1 MTSIKILIAAATIA
15 AGTVFSANAATLIN
29 GSLTGPTGSG
39 IVPTGWSINSIT
51 PDTTSSTTQPFA
63 FNVNPGDSPDGGT
76 WVGLAR
82 GTTVFESFGQTI
94 ADFVIGTTYTLSW
107 YATNTGCC
115 NGGYSAA
122 AEILSDI
129 DGTTMFTGSTLTS
142 DGNWYQESYS
152 FTATSTSHRLDFRLA
167 KGAQAYMGI
176 DGISLTVSQVPLPA
190 SLPLL
195 AFGLASFGLLRRR
208 KKS

>member
-1 MTSIKILIAAATIA
+1 MTSMKILIAAATIA

-39 IVPTGWSINSIT
+39 TVPTGWSINSIT
-51 PDTTSSTTQPFA
+51 PDTTSTGSQPFV

-82 GTTVFESFGQTI
+82 NPSVFESFGQTI

-107 YATNTGCC
+107 YVTNTGCC
-115 NGGYSAA
+115 NGGFSAA

-129 DGTTMFTGSTLTS
+129 DGTTMFTGATHTS

-152 FTATSTSHRLDFRLA
+152 FTATSTSHRLDFRLGL
-167 KGAQAYMGI
+167 GADAYMGI

-208 KKS
+208 RKN